1 MVFNSLHPCFRDFDS
16 VIPALVL
23 RIKPYVND
31 FFNPSSVPGK
41 AMISK
46 PNLAL
51 NRNVSFF
58 IVVFEIA
65 EL

>member
-1 MVFNSLHPCFRDFDS
+1 MFQGFRF
-16 VIPALVL
+16 
-23 RIKPYVND
+23 RYPYSRSKNKASNVND

-51 NRNVSFF
+51 NRNVSCF

>member
-1 MVFNSLHPCFRDFDS
+1 MSMTYLTLP
-16 VIPALVL
+16 
-23 RIKPYVND
+23 
-31 FFNPSSVPGK
+31 VPGK